1 VAAVRRGAA
10 IALAALATAC
20 ATQAPPGAPGRSGPD
35 PLSAAPPAPPE
46 APAPAAPASGGRYG
60 PEPGAAPS
68 PFEDETMRRVAGRLG
83 GRRRPARASPAL
95 VLAARE
101 LAARAAEGDAAA
113 LAPSRLRGALARA
126 LSFDAAPSAYLVSA
140 PRGKV
145 GDALLAILPAGGA
158 THLGAGAVEREGTTH
173 LVLLAAER
181 RVRLAP
187 FPRDVR
193 PGARVVLSGELA
205 PDLRRPRAFLLAPD
219 GRVSQASVSGDRD
232 FETTLHFPLPGR
244 TTVEVVAVGPAG
256 PEVAALLTV
265 SVGGAPLDPPDLPAE
280 ADPADPAE
288 AEALVVAAIDA
299 LRRAHGLGPLDPAPD
314 LREVA
319 RRHSAEMLT
328 RSTLAHVLP
337 GTGDLPDR
345 LRRAGVPYR
354 AALENVA
361 KGRTARA
368 AHAVAAESPAHRDN
382 MLSPVAARVGVGIAR
397 GRLASGAPVVY
408 LTEIF
413 VQPPGDGASSPL
425 TPEAQVRES
434 LWRERARRRAP
445 PLLAD
450 ERLDD
455 LARQAAAEMRRR
467 DRPDPG
473 DLAARALELGRT
485 LSAADAFVASD
496 PSEAVDSA
504 NLPDRRFRRVGVGVS
519 TGESG
524 RFGAGRL
531 WIAVVYSD

>member
-1 VAAVRRGAA
+1 MRPVSRGTA
-10 IALAALATAC
+10 IALAALAAAC
-20 ATQAPPGAPGRSGPD
+20 ATGPTPAAPGRS
-35 PLSAAPPAPPE
+35 
-46 APAPAAPASGGRYG
+46 APAPRAQPPPRTPPAAGAPTSEGRYG
-60 PEPGAAPS
+60 PEPGATPT
-68 PFEDETMRRVAGRLG
+68 PFEDEVMRRVAGRLG
-83 GRRRPARASPAL
+83 GGRRPARASPAL

-101 LAARAAEGDAAA
+101 LAARAAGGDAAA
-113 LAPSRLRGALARA
+113 LAPTRLRGALARA
-126 LSFDAAPSAYLVSA
+126 RSFDAAPSAYLVSA
-140 PRGKV
+140 PREGV
-145 GDALLAILPAGGA
+145 GAALLGILPAGGA
-158 THLGAGAVEREGTTH
+158 THLGAGAVERGGITH

-187 FPRDVR
+187 FPREVA
-193 PGARVVLSGELA
+193 PGTRVFLSGELD
-205 PDLRRPRAFLLAPD
+205 PDLRHPLVYLLAPD
-219 GRVSQASVSGDRD
+219 GRVAQAEVSGGRE
-232 FETTLHFPLPGR
+232 FRAALEFPLPGR
-244 TTVEVVAVGPAG
+244 ATVEVVAVGPTG
-256 PEVAALLTV
+256 PEVAALLIV

-280 ADPADPAE
+280 ADPADPEE
-288 AEALVVAAIDA
+288 AEALVVEAIDA
-299 LRRAHGLGPLDPAPD
+299 LRGAHGLGPLEPAAD

-319 RRHSAEMLT
+319 RRHSAEMLA

-337 GTGDLPDR
+337 GSGDLPDR
-345 LRRAGVPYR
+345 LRRAGVSYR

-368 AHAVAAESPAHRDN
+368 AHAVTAESPAHRDN
-382 MLSPVAARVGVGIAR
+382 MLSPGAARVGVGIAR

-413 VQPPGDGASSPL
+413 VQPQEDGASSPL
-425 TPEAQVRES
+425 TPEARVREA
-434 LWRERARRRAP
+434 LWRERERRRAP
-445 PLLAD
+445 PLRAD

-455 LARQAAAEMRRR
+455 LARQAAAQMRRS

-496 PSEAVDSA
+496 PSEAVASA